1 MKFQQHDIVRQI
13 LPSGTMVG
21 GLMVVIASSHD
32 KRTIVRDIKT
42 GKYYKYKSC
51 NLEKYGET
59 TKIMVSK
66 EDMDKISITKGIGAF
81 YHSLSPAYDKLYA
94 NPTRFVCFIL
104 CDNKGFIIR
113 RTYQLG
119 KISRVLRKVD
129 EIRKGYEMV
138 PVKQPMYKLQLKRS
152 IYQLITIRG
161 L

>member
-1 MKFQQHDIVRQI
+1 MKFRPHDIVRQI

-42 GKYYKYKSC
+42 GKYYQYKSC
-51 NLEKYGET
+51 NLEKYGGT
-59 TKIMVSK
+59 AKIMISK

-81 YHSLSPAYDKLYA
+81 YHSVSPVYDKLYA

-104 CDNKGFIIR
+104 CDNEGFTIR

-119 KISRVLRKVD
+119 KVSRVLRKVD
-129 EIRKGYEMV
+129 EIRKGYEIV
-138 PVKQPMYKLQLKRS
+138 PVKQPMYKLQL
-152 IYQLITIRG
+152 IGEL
-161 L
+161 

>member
-1 MKFQQHDIVRQI
+1 MKFRPHDIVRRI

-42 GKYYKYKSC
+42 GKYYQYKSC
-51 NLEKYGET
+51 NLEEYGGT
-59 TKIMVSK
+59 TKIMISK

-81 YHSLSPAYDKLYA
+81 YHSVSPVYDKLYA

-104 CDNKGFIIR
+104 CDNKGFTIR

-138 PVKQPMYKLQLKRS
+138 PVKQPMYKLQL
-152 IYQLITIRG
+152 IGEL
-161 L
+161 